1 MPCVTVVGMVL
12 EAFTNLVGCTVVREE
27 PFVGQLGEYDATQH
41 EIRLHPALVGIQ
53 ARAVLAHEL
62 GHAAYRHESSSAQNE
77 READEL
83 GDWLR
88 IPFCGFL
95 RATQVYPTAQEVAH
109 ELEVLPEDVRRYATR
124 LWDTVGA

>member
-1 MPCVTVVGMVL
+1 MSLPHVTVAGMVL

-27 PFVGQLGEYDATQH
+27 PFVGQLGEYDAVRH

-62 GHAAYRHESSSAQNE
+62 GHAAYRHEVSTTQTE
-77 READEL
+77 READDL

-88 IPFCGFL
+88 IPFCRYM
-95 RATQVYPTAQEVAH
+95 RATQLYPTAQEVAH
-109 ELEVLPEDVRRYATR
+109 ELDVLPADIRRYAQR
-124 LWDTVGA
+124 VWG

>member
-1 MPCVTVVGMVL
+1 MVL

-27 PFVGQLGEYDATQH
+27 PIVGQLGEYDATRH
-41 EIRLHPALVGIQ
+41 EIRLHPELVGIQ

-62 GHAAYRHESSSAQNE
+62 GHAAYRHETSSTHNE
-77 READEL
+77 READDL

-95 RATQVYPTAQEVAH
+95 RATKVYPTAQQVAH
-109 ELEVLPEDVRRYATR
+109 ELDVLPADIRRYAHR
-124 LWDTVGA
+124 VWG

>member
-1 MPCVTVVGMVL
+1 MVF
-12 EAFTNLVGCTVVREE
+12 EAFANLVGCTVVREE
-27 PFVGQLGEYDATQH
+27 PVVGQLGEYDATRH

-53 ARAVLAHEL
+53 AKAVLAHEL

-88 IPFCGFL
+88 IPFCDFL
-95 RATQVYPTAQEVAH
+95 RAIKAHETVQAVAH
-109 ELEVLPEDVRRYATR
+109 ELDVLPSDVRRYATR
-124 LWDTVGA
+124 LYGAQNVPPEGAHR

>member
-1 MPCVTVVGMVL
+1 MPRVTVVGMVL

-27 PFVGQLGEYDATQH
+27 PLVGQLGEYDATRH

-62 GHAAYRHESSSAQNE
+62 GHAAHRHTTSTVQTE
-77 READEL
+77 READDL

-88 IPFCGFL
+88 IPFCSFL
-95 RATQVYPTAQEVAH
+95 RATKLYPTAQEVAH
-109 ELEVLPEDVRRYATR
+109 ELEVLPADIRRYTR
-124 LWDTVGA
+124 RLRDQ